1 MASVAPLIAQL
12 ARQYGLDPSAVIAV
26 ARGEGGL
33 VNRPGTQD
41 IGDLGGGGSY
51 GPFQLYA
58 RGALPRHLVGNRGA
72 ADSWAWS
79 PEGIRY
85 ALSKMAS
92 SGARGL
98 TGRAAVDTII
108 RRFERPADP
117 DRSVANAIA
126 RLGSS
131 RGRYDQ
137 PPNPGQWDDAWNNV
151 QEGRAANK
159 GGRQRELT
167 ALRGALGK
175 GPLAL
180 IQALQAAGGTP
191 GTPAGGPVSPVQPIQ
206 APIRP
211 GVGGGGFGGMT
222 ELIHDPIG
230 SIFDGVQS
238 NKPYGGHDKHV
249 HAAFTNAQSVLRA
262 IALAKRL
269 GLAVT
274 ENPYTD
280 PSIGKHADKSH
291 HYRTFPGM
299 YNGRRL
305 GQAVDVSGNPAAMRR
320 FYQSLAARPKK

>member
-1 MASVAPLIAQL
+1 
-12 ARQYGLDPSAVIAV
+12 
-26 ARGEGGL
+26 
-33 VNRPGTQD
+33 
-41 IGDLGGGGSY
+41 
-51 GPFQLYA
+51 
-58 RGALPRHLVGNRGA
+58 
-72 ADSWAWS
+72 
-79 PEGIRY
+79 
-85 ALSKMAS
+85 MAS

-98 TGRAAVDTII
+98 SGRAAVDTII

-137 PPNPGQWDDAWNNV
+137 SPSNPGQWDDAWNNV

-180 IQALQAAGGTP
+180 IQALQTAGGTFGAPQVLP
-191 GTPAGGPVSPVQPIQ
+191 GGAVSPVQPL
-206 APIRP
+206 PLP
-211 GVGGGGFGGMT
+211 GGSAVTPGGFAGMT

-305 GQAVDVSGNPAAMRR
+305 GQAVDVSGNSAAMRR
-320 FYQSLAARPKK
+320 FYQSLAAKRR

>member
-1 MASVAPLIAQL
+1 MASVAPLIISL
-12 ARQYGLDPSAVIAV
+12 AKKYGLDPAAVIAV

-33 VNRPGTQD
+33 SYGAV
-41 IGDLGGGGSY
+41 GDGGHAF
-51 GPFQLYA
+51 GPFQMNDAGGVLTGRFGSSAA
-58 RGALPRHLVGNRGA
+58 RA
-72 ADSWAWS
+72 
-79 PEGIRY
+79 RY
-85 ALSKMAS
+85 ANSPAGLSEALRAM
-92 SGARGL
+92 SGVARGL
-98 TGRAAVDTII
+98 KGEAAIEQII
-108 RRFERPADP
+108 KRYERPANIP
-117 DRSVANAIA
+117 LSIQKAIA
-126 RLGSS
+126 RLPSS
-131 RGRYDQ
+131 GGRYDQ
-137 PPNPGQWDDAWNNV
+137 SPSNPGQWDDAWNNV

-191 GTPAGGPVSPVQPIQ
+191 GTPAGGVVSPVQ
-206 APIRP
+206 AIRP
-211 GVGGGGFGGMT
+211 PMQPGMGGGGYEGMT

>member
-1 MASVAPLIAQL
+1 VPSVAPLIAQL
-12 ARQYGLDPSAVIAV
+12 ARQYGLDPAAVIAV
-26 ARGEGGL
+26 ARGEVGL
-33 VNRPGTQD
+33 VNRTGD

-58 RGALPRHLVGNRGA
+58 QGALPSRYRGNSQA
-72 ADSWAWS
+72 ADQWAWS

-92 SGARGL
+92 SGAKGL

-117 DRSVANAIA
+117 DKSVANAIA

-137 PPNPGQWDDAWNNV
+137 SPSNPGQWDDAWNNV

-191 GTPAGGPVSPVQPIQ
+191 GTPAGGVVSPPQPIA
-206 APIRP
+206 APT
-211 GVGGGGFGGMT
+211 GMGGGFNPA
-222 ELIHDPIG
+222 ELFYDPMGAWKNGQKIAPIG
-230 SIFDGVQS
+230 
-238 NKPYGGHDKHV
+238 GHGKHI
-249 HAAFTNAQSVLRA
+249 HAAFTNADQMRRA
-262 IALAKRL
+262 IALAQRL
-269 GLAVT
+269 GLAVR
-274 ENPYTD
+274 ENPAVD
-280 PSIGKHADKSH
+280 PVDPVHTKNSY
-291 HYRTFPGM
+291 HYRSLGPK
-299 YNGRRL
+299 L
-305 GQAVDVSGNPAAMRR
+305 GQAIDVSGNAGKMAA
-320 FYQSLAARPKK
+320 FYRSLVPKRSR

>member
-1 MASVAPLIAQL
+1 
-12 ARQYGLDPSAVIAV
+12 
-26 ARGEGGL
+26 
-33 VNRPGTQD
+33 
-41 IGDLGGGGSY
+41 
-51 GPFQLYA
+51 
-58 RGALPRHLVGNRGA
+58 
-72 ADSWAWS
+72 
-79 PEGIRY
+79 
-85 ALSKMAS
+85 MAS

-191 GTPAGGPVSPVQPIQ
+191 GTPAGGPVSPVQPIA
-206 APIRP
+206 APT
-211 GVGGGGFGGMT
+211 GMGGGFNPA
-222 ELIHDPIG
+222 ELFYDPMGAWKNGQSIAPIG
-230 SIFDGVQS
+230 
-238 NKPYGGHDKHV
+238 GHGKHI
-249 HAAFTNAQSVLRA
+249 HAAFTQAAQMRRA
-262 IALAKRL
+262 IALAQRL
-269 GLAVT
+269 GLRVS
-274 ENPYTD
+274 ENPAVDRVD
-280 PSIGKHADKSH
+280 PVHTKNSY
-291 HYRTFPGM
+291 HYRSLGPK
-299 YNGRRL
+299 L
-305 GQAVDVSGNPAAMRR
+305 GQAIDVSGQPAKMAA
-320 FYQSLAARPKK
+320 FYRSLAPRSKKKV

>member
-12 ARQYGLDPSAVIAV
+12 ARQYRLDPAAVLAV

-33 VNRPGTQD
+33 TNRPGTLD
-41 IGDLGGGGSY
+41 IGDEAGGGSY

-58 RGALPRHLVGNRGA
+58 RGALPRRLVGNQSA
-72 ADSWAWS
+72 ADNWAWS
-79 PEGIRY
+79 PAGIRY

-92 SGARGL
+92 VGAGGL
-98 TGRAAVDTII
+98 TGEAAI
-108 RRFERPADP
+108 RRIITQFEKPRNPQA
-117 DRSVANAIA
+117 SITNAIA

-191 GTPAGGPVSPVQPIQ
+191 GTPAGGSVSPVQPIA
-206 APIRP
+206 APT
-211 GVGGGGFGGMT
+211 GMGGGFNPA
-222 ELIHDPIG
+222 ELFYDPMGAWKNGQRIAPIG
-230 SIFDGVQS
+230 
-238 NKPYGGHDKHV
+238 GHGKHI
-249 HAAFTNAQSVLRA
+249 HAAFTQAAQMRRA
-262 IALAKRL
+262 IALAQRL
-269 GLAVT
+269 GLAVR
-274 ENPYTD
+274 ENPAVD
-280 PSIGKHADKSH
+280 PVDPVHTKNSY
-291 HYRTFPGM
+291 HYRSLGPK
-299 YNGRRL
+299 L
-305 GQAVDVSGNPAAMRR
+305 GQAIDVSGNPAKMAA
-320 FYQSLAARPKK
+320 FYRSLAPRSKKKV

>member
-12 ARQYGLDPSAVIAV
+12 ARQYGLDPAAVIAV

-33 VNRPGTQD
+33 VNRTGD
-41 IGDLGGGGSY
+41 IGDLAGGGSY

-58 RGALPRHLVGNRGA
+58 QGALPSRLRGNTRA

-98 TGRAAVDTII
+98 QGRQAVETII

-137 PPNPGQWDDAWNNV
+137 SPPNQDQWDEAWNNME
-151 QEGRAANK
+151 EGRVPNK
-159 GGRQRELT
+159 GGRNRQLS
-167 ALRGALGK
+167 AMRGALGQ

-180 IQALQAAGGTP
+180 LQAIQSTGGGAQTP
-191 GTPAGGPVSPVQPIQ
+191 LGGPVSPSQPFRPPIQ
-206 APIRP
+206 
-211 GVGGGGFGGMT
+211 GGGGFGGMT
-222 ELIHDPIG
+222 ELIHDPMG
-230 SIFDGVQS
+230 SVFDGVRS

-262 IALAKRL
+262 IALAQRL
-269 GLAVT
+269 GLAVR

-280 PSIGKHADKSH
+280 PSIGKHTGGSH
-291 HYRTFPGM
+291 HYRTFPGK
-299 YNGRRL
+299 YNGRKL
-305 GQAVDVSGNPAAMRR
+305 GQAVDVSGNPAKMRA
-320 FYQSLAARPKK
+320 FYQALARRSR

>member
-12 ARQYGLDPSAVIAV
+12 ARQYGLDPSAVLAV

-33 VNRPGTQD
+33 VNRPGTAD
-41 IGDLGGGGSY
+41 IGDLAGGGSY

-58 RGALPRHLVGNRGA
+58 QGALPRHLVGNRQR

-98 TGRAAVDTII
+98 SGADAVRAIVT
-108 RRFERPADP
+108 RFERPANP
-117 DRSVANAIA
+117 QASIANALG

-151 QEGRAANK
+151 EEGRAPNK

-175 GPLAL
+175 GPLAM
-180 IQALQAAGGTP
+180 IMALEAAGGTVGAP
-191 GTPAGGPVSPVQPIQ
+191 QVLPRGAVSPVQPLPLPGGGTGGFNPAELFYDPLGAFKNGQKI
-206 APIRP
+206 API
-211 GVGGGGFGGMT
+211 
-222 ELIHDPIG
+222 
-230 SIFDGVQS
+230 
-238 NKPYGGHDKHV
+238 GGHSDHV
-249 HAAFTNAQSVLRA
+249 HAAFQNAQQVRRA
-262 IALAKRL
+262 IALARQL
-269 GLAVT
+269 GLRVS
-274 ENPYTD
+274 ENPLVDQVD
-280 PSIGKHADKSH
+280 PVHTKGSY
-291 HYRTFPGM
+291 HYRRLAPGV
-299 YNGRRL
+299 G
-305 GQAVDVSGNPAAMRR
+305 AAIDVSGNPARMAS
-320 FYQSLAARPKK
+320 FYRSLAPRSKAR